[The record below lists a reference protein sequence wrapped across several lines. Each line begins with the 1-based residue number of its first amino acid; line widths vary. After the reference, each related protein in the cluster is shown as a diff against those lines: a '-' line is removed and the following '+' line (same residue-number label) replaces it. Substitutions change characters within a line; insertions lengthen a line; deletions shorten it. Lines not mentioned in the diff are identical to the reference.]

1 MNLPPAGRSTEDLLA
16 EIARLKEHDLPVR
29 GGQVTAYV
37 YDTGR
42 AAVHDAATRAYLE
55 MLEVNCLDPTAFP
68 SVIAMERQVVGA
80 VSDLL
85 GGGHGIFTSGG
96 TESIMLAVKAAR
108 DFAAAQDRA
117 TADST
122 TMDSTTMDST
132 TMDSTTMDRAT
143 ADGATADGATADGAT
158 ADGAARRLAPGERP
172 NLVLPVTAHP
182 AFHKAAH
189 YLGVEVKP
197 VPVDLETYKVRPG
210 DVAAAIDE
218 RTILVVVSAPSYP
231 QGVIDPVEEVA
242 ALAARAGV
250 PCHVDAC
257 VGGWLLPWLREAG
270 APVPPFD
277 LSVPGVTSLSCDL
290 HKFGYAPKGASVLLF
305 ADPAMRRKAYFASA
319 DWPGYT
325 IINATVQ
332 SSRSAGPLGGAWA
345 TLQALG
351 REGYLELGRATWE
364 ATRRL
369 RDGLAEI
376 PGLRVLGEPES
387 SLVAFTGEDV
397 DVFVLADEARS
408 RGWFLQPQLS
418 YAGIPANLHVTV
430 TGVTLAGV
438 DAMLKVIAES
448 ARAAR
453 ERGPVVLPDGL
464 VELVAGLD
472 LEAIDDAAFA
482 ELSASVGVDLRP
494 GSGQPEMAMVNAV
507 LDALPPASREA
518 VLVRFLSVI
527 YGG

>member
-1 MNLPPAGRSTEDLLA
+1 MTLPPAGRSAEDLLA

-68 SVIAMERQVVGA
+68 SVVEMERQVVGA

-108 DFAAAQDRA
+108 DR
-117 TADST
+117 
-122 TMDSTTMDST
+122 
-132 TMDSTTMDRAT
+132 
-143 ADGATADGATADGAT
+143 
-158 ADGAARRLAPGERP
+158 AARDRP

-189 YLGVEVKP
+189 YLGVEVKA
-197 VPVDLETYKVRPG
+197 VPVDLETYKVRPA
-210 DVAAAIDE
+210 DVAAAMDE
-218 RTILVVVSAPSYP
+218 RTVLVVVSAPSYP

-242 ALAARAGV
+242 ALAAAAGV

-270 APVPPFD
+270 AAMPAFD

-319 DWPGYT
+319 AWPGYT

-351 REGYLELGRATWE
+351 REGYVELGRATLE

-369 RDGLAEI
+369 RDGLAAI

-387 SLVAFTGEDV
+387 SLVAFTGDDV
-397 DVFVLADEARS
+397 DVFVLADEARA

-418 YAGIPANLHVTV
+418 YAGIPANLHITV
-430 TGVTLAGV
+430 TGVTLSGV
-438 DAMLKVIAES
+438 EAMLKVIAES
-448 ARAAR
+448 ADAAR
-453 ERGPVVLPDGL
+453 ERGPAVLPDGL
-464 VELVAGLD
+464 VELVAGIDLD
-472 LEAIDDAAFA
+472 AIDDATFA

-494 GSGQPEMAMVNAV
+494 GSGQPEMAVVNAV

>member
-1 MNLPPAGRSTEDLLA
+1 MNLPPAGRTTEDLLA
-16 EIARLKEHDLPVR
+16 EVARLKEHDLPVR

-42 AAVHDAATRAYLE
+42 AEVNDAATRAYLE

-68 SVIAMERQVVGA
+68 SVVEMERQVVGA
-80 VSDLL
+80 VADLL

-108 DFAAAQDRA
+108 DQAGRD
-117 TADST
+117 
-122 TMDSTTMDST
+122 
-132 TMDSTTMDRAT
+132 
-143 ADGATADGATADGAT
+143 
-158 ADGAARRLAPGERP
+158 RP

-189 YLGVEVKP
+189 YLGVEV
-197 VPVDLETYKVRPG
+197 VALPVDLSTYKAHAD
-210 DVAAAIDE
+210 DVAAAIGPD
-218 RTILVVVSAPSYP
+218 TVLVVASAPSYP
-231 QGVIDPVEEVA
+231 QGVIDPIEEVA
-242 ALAARAGV
+242 AVASAAGV
-250 PCHVDAC
+250 PFHVDAC

-270 APVPPFD
+270 ATVPPFD
-277 LSVPGVTSLSCDL
+277 LSVPGVTSISCDL

-305 ADPAMRRKAYFASA
+305 ADPAMRRRAYFASA
-319 DWPGYT
+319 AWPGYT

-351 REGYLELGRATWE
+351 RQGYAELGRATLE
-364 ATRRL
+364 ATTRL
-369 RDGLAEI
+369 RAGLAAI

-387 SLVAFTGEDV
+387 SLVAFAGDGV
-397 DVFVLADEARS
+397 DVFVLADEARA

-418 YAGIPANLHVTV
+418 YAGIPANLHITV

-438 DAMLKVIAES
+438 EAMLKVIAES
-448 ARAAR
+448 AEAAR
-453 ERGPVVLPDGL
+453 ERGPVVLPEGL

-472 LEAIDDAAFA
+472 LDTIDDASFA

-494 GSGQPEMAMVNAV
+494 GAGQPEMAMVNAV
-507 LDALPPASREA
+507 LDALPPASRED

-527 YGG
+527 YSS

>member
-1 MNLPPAGRSTEDLLA
+1 MLPETGRPADDILA
-16 EIARLKEHDLPVR
+16 ELARLKETDLPVR
-29 GGQVTAYV
+29 GGKVTAYV

-42 AAVHDAATRAYLE
+42 PQVHELAARAYLE
-55 MLEVNCLDPTAFP
+55 MLEVNGLDPTAFP
-68 SVIAMERQVVGA
+68 SIVALERQVIAA
-80 VSDLL
+80 VAGRL
-85 GGGHGIFTSGG
+85 GGGAATPGIFTSGG

-108 DFAAAQDRA
+108 DAAAK
-117 TADST
+117 
-122 TMDSTTMDST
+122 
-132 TMDSTTMDRAT
+132 
-143 ADGATADGATADGAT
+143 
-158 ADGAARRLAPGERP
+158 PRP

-197 VPVDLETYKVRPG
+197 VPVSLETFKADPEA
-210 DVAAAIDE
+210 VAGAIDE
-218 RTILVVVSAPSYP
+218 NTVLVVASAPSYP
-231 QGVIDPVEEVA
+231 QGVIDPVGEIA
-242 ALAARAGV
+242 AIAARAGV
-250 PCHVDAC
+250 FCHVDAC

-270 APVPPFD
+270 ADVPPFD

-351 REGYLELGRATWE
+351 REGYLELGRATWQ

-369 RDGLAEI
+369 RDGLAGI

-448 ARAAR
+448 ARSAR
-453 ERGPVVLPDGL
+453 GRGPVALPDGL

-472 LEAIDDAAFA
+472 LEAIDDATFA

>member
-1 MNLPPAGRSTEDLLA
+1 MNLPPVARTTEDLLA
-16 EIARLKEHDLPVR
+16 EVARLRAHDLPVR

-42 AAVHDAATRAYLE
+42 AEVHDAATRAYLE

-68 SVIAMERQVVGA
+68 SVVAMERQVVGA
-80 VSDLL
+80 VADLL
-85 GGGHGIFTSGG
+85 GGGHGVFTSGG

-108 DFAAAQDRA
+108 DLAGRDRA
-117 TADST
+117 
-122 TMDSTTMDST
+122 
-132 TMDSTTMDRAT
+132 
-143 ADGATADGATADGAT
+143 
-158 ADGAARRLAPGERP
+158 

-189 YLGVEVKP
+189 YLGVAVVA
-197 VPVDLETYKVRPG
+197 VPVDLETYKVRAE

-218 RTILVVVSAPSYP
+218 DTILVVASAPSYP
-231 QGVIDPVEEVA
+231 QGVIDPVAEVA
-242 ALAARAGV
+242 AVAAAAGV

-270 APVPPFD
+270 AAIPPFD
-277 LSVPGVTSLSCDL
+277 LSVPGVTSISCDL
-290 HKFGYAPKGASVLLF
+290 HKFGYSPKGASVVLF

-319 DWPGYT
+319 GWPGYT

-351 REGYLELGRATWE
+351 RQGYLELGRATLE
-364 ATRRL
+364 ATAEL
-369 RDGLAEI
+369 RAGLAVI

-387 SLVAFTGEDV
+387 SLVAFAGDGI
-397 DVFVLADEARS
+397 DVFVLADEARA

-418 YAGIPANLHVTV
+418 YAGIPANLHITV

-438 DAMLKVIAES
+438 EAMLKVIAES
-448 ARAAR
+448 AEAAR
-453 ERGPVVLPDGL
+453 RRGPAVLPEGL
-464 VELVAGLD
+464 VELVAELD
-472 LEAIDDAAFA
+472 LEAIDDATFA

-494 GSGQPEMAMVNAV
+494 GAGQPEMAVVNAV
-507 LDALPPASREA
+507 LDALPAAAREA
-518 VLVRFLSVI
+518 VLVRFLSSM
-527 YGG
+527 YAT

>member
-1 MNLPPAGRSTEDLLA
+1 MNLPPTGRATADLLA
-16 EIARLKEHDLPVR
+16 EIARLKADDLPVR

-42 AAVHDAATRAYLE
+42 AEVHDAAARAYFE

-68 SVIAMERQVVGA
+68 SIVEMERQVVGA
-80 VSDLL
+80 VADEL

-108 DFAAAQDRA
+108 D
-117 TADST
+117 
-122 TMDSTTMDST
+122 
-132 TMDSTTMDRAT
+132 
-143 ADGATADGATADGAT
+143 
-158 ADGAARRLAPGERP
+158 LAGRERP
-172 NLVLPVTAHP
+172 NLVVPVTAHP

-189 YLGVEVKP
+189 YLGVEVVA
-197 VPVDLETYKVRPG
+197 VPVDLETYRVRPA
-210 DVAAAIDE
+210 DVAAAMTED
-218 RTILVVVSAPSYP
+218 TVLVVVSAPSYP
-231 QGVIDPVEEVA
+231 QGVIDPVGEVA
-242 ALAARAGV
+242 AVAAAAGV

-257 VGGWLLPWLREAG
+257 VGGWLLPWLRAAG
-270 APVPPFD
+270 AEIPPFD

-290 HKFGYAPKGASVLLF
+290 HKFGYAPKGASVVLF
-305 ADPAMRRKAYFASA
+305 ADPAMRRRAYFASA
-319 DWPGYT
+319 AWPGYT

-351 REGYLELGRATWE
+351 REGYVELGRATLE
-364 ATRRL
+364 AAARL
-369 RDGLAEI
+369 REGIAEI

-387 SLVAFTGEDV
+387 SLVAFAGDGV
-397 DVFVLADEARS
+397 DVFVLADEARA

-418 YAGIPANLHVTV
+418 YAGIPANLHITV

-448 ARAAR
+448 AAAAR
-453 ERGPVVLPDGL
+453 ERGPVELPDGL

-472 LEAIDDAAFA
+472 LDALDDASFA
-482 ELSASVGVDLRP
+482 ELAASVGADLRP
-494 GSGQPEMAMVNAV
+494 GAGQPEMAVVNTV
-507 LDALPPASREA
+507 LDALPASSREA
-518 VLVRFLSVI
+518 VLVRFLSVL
-527 YGG
+527 YGTG

>member
-1 MNLPPAGRSTEDLLA
+1 MNLPPTGRTAEDLLA
-16 EIARLKEHDLPVR
+16 EVARLKEHDLPVR

-42 AAVHDAATRAYLE
+42 AEVNDAATRAYLE

-68 SVIAMERQVVGA
+68 SVVEMERQVVGA
-80 VSDLL
+80 VADLL

-108 DFAAAQDRA
+108 D
-117 TADST
+117 
-122 TMDSTTMDST
+122 
-132 TMDSTTMDRAT
+132 
-143 ADGATADGATADGAT
+143 
-158 ADGAARRLAPGERP
+158 LAGRDRP

-189 YLGVEVKP
+189 YLGVVVRP
-197 VPVDLETYKVRPG
+197 VPVDLETYKVRAG
-210 DVAAAIDE
+210 EMKAAIDE
-218 RTILVVVSAPSYP
+218 DTILVVVSAPSYP

-242 ALAARAGV
+242 AVAAAAGV

-270 APVPPFD
+270 AEVPPFD
-277 LSVPGVTSLSCDL
+277 LSVPGVTSISCDL

-305 ADPAMRRKAYFASA
+305 ADPAARRKAYFASA
-319 DWPGYT
+319 AWPGYT

-345 TLQALG
+345 TLQSLG
-351 REGYLELGRATWE
+351 RQGYAELGHTTLE

-369 RDGLAEI
+369 RAGLAEI
-376 PGLRVLGEPES
+376 PGLRVLGAPES
-387 SLVAFTGEDV
+387 SLVAFTGADV
-397 DVFVLADEARS
+397 DVFVLADEARA

-430 TGVTLAGV
+430 TGVTLSGV
-438 DAMLKVIAES
+438 EAMLKVIAES
-448 ARAAR
+448 AVAAR
-453 ERGPVVLPDGL
+453 ERGPVVLPEGL

-472 LEAIDDAAFA
+472 LEAIDDATFG

-494 GSGQPEMAMVNAV
+494 GTGQPEMAVVNTV
-507 LDALPPASREA
+507 LDALPAEAREA
-518 VLVRFLSVI
+518 VLVRFLSVL
-527 YGG
+527 YSG

>member
-1 MNLPPAGRSTEDLLA
+1 MNLPPTGRTAEDLLA
-16 EIARLKEHDLPVR
+16 EVARLKEHDLPVR

-42 AAVHDAATRAYLE
+42 AEVNDAATRAYLE

-68 SVIAMERQVVGA
+68 SVVEMERQVVGA
-80 VSDLL
+80 VAGLL

-108 DFAAAQDRA
+108 D
-117 TADST
+117 
-122 TMDSTTMDST
+122 
-132 TMDSTTMDRAT
+132 
-143 ADGATADGATADGAT
+143 
-158 ADGAARRLAPGERP
+158 LAGRDRP

-189 YLGVEVKP
+189 YLGVVVRP
-197 VPVDLETYKVRPG
+197 VPVDLETYKVRAG
-210 DVAAAIDE
+210 EMKAAIDE
-218 RTILVVVSAPSYP
+218 DTILVVVSAPSYP

-242 ALAARAGV
+242 AVAAAAGV

-270 APVPPFD
+270 AEVPPFD
-277 LSVPGVTSLSCDL
+277 LSVPGVTSISCDL

-305 ADPAMRRKAYFASA
+305 ADPAARRKAYFASA
-319 DWPGYT
+319 AWPGYT

-345 TLQALG
+345 TLQSLG
-351 REGYLELGRATWE
+351 RSGYAELGRTTLE

-369 RDGLAEI
+369 RAGLAEI
-376 PGLRVLGEPES
+376 PGLRVLGTPES
-387 SLVAFTGEDV
+387 SLVAFTGADV
-397 DVFVLADEARS
+397 DVFVLADEARA

-430 TGVTLAGV
+430 TGVTLSGV
-438 DAMLKVIAES
+438 EAMLKVIAES
-448 ARAAR
+448 AAAAR
-453 ERGPVVLPDGL
+453 ERGPVVLPKGL
-464 VELVAGLD
+464 IELVAGLD
-472 LEAIDDAAFA
+472 LEAIDDATFG

-494 GSGQPEMAMVNAV
+494 GTGQPEMAVVNTV
-507 LDALPPASREA
+507 LDALPAEAREA
-518 VLVRFLSVI
+518 VLVRFLSVL
-527 YGG
+527 YSE

>member
-1 MNLPPAGRSTEDLLA
+1 M
-16 EIARLKEHDLPVR
+16 
-29 GGQVTAYV
+29 TAYV

-68 SVIAMERQVVGA
+68 SVVEMERQVVGA

-108 DFAAAQDRA
+108 DR
-117 TADST
+117 
-122 TMDSTTMDST
+122 
-132 TMDSTTMDRAT
+132 
-143 ADGATADGATADGAT
+143 
-158 ADGAARRLAPGERP
+158 AARDRP

-189 YLGVEVKP
+189 YLGVEVKA
-197 VPVDLETYKVRPG
+197 VPVDLETYKVRPA
-210 DVAAAIDE
+210 DVAAAMDE
-218 RTILVVVSAPSYP
+218 RTVLVVVSAPSYP
-231 QGVIDPVEEVA
+231 QGVIDPIEEVA
-242 ALAARAGV
+242 ALAAASGV

-270 APVPPFD
+270 AAVPAFD

-319 DWPGYT
+319 AWPGYT

-351 REGYLELGRATWE
+351 REGYVELGRATLE

-369 RDGLAEI
+369 RDGLAAI

-387 SLVAFTGEDV
+387 SLVAFTGADV
-397 DVFVLADEARS
+397 DVFVLADEARA

-418 YAGIPANLHVTV
+418 YAGIPANLHITV
-430 TGVTLAGV
+430 TGVTLSGV
-438 DAMLKVIAES
+438 EAMLKVIAES
-448 ARAAR
+448 ADAAR
-453 ERGPVVLPDGL
+453 ERGPAVLPDGL
-464 VELVAGLD
+464 VELVAGIDLD
-472 LEAIDDAAFA
+472 AIDDATFA

-494 GSGQPEMAMVNAV
+494 GSGQPEMAVVNAV